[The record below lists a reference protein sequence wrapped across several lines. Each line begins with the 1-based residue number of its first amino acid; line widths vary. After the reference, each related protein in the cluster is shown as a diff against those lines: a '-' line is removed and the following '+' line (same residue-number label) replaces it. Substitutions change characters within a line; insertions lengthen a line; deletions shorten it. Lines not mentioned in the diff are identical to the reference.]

1 MSNPIYGGCG
11 NLKNGFLP
19 DLKPFLPDLKGG
31 GCGKGITLENR
42 AFYQTSI
49 PFSIKLLYIPIY
61 GLQGI
66 KA

>member
-31 GCGKGITLENR
+31 GVVKELHWKTGLFTRPPYHFLLNFYTYPYMGYR
-42 AFYQTSI
+42 A
-49 PFSIKLLYIPIY
+49 
-61 GLQGI
+61 
-66 KA
+66 